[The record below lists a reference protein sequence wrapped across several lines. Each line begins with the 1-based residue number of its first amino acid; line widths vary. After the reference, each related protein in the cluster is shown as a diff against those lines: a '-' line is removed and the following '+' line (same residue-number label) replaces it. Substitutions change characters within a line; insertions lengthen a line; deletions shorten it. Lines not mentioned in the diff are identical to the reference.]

1 MWWVVYYL
9 LLQLGLSELWDEFL
23 AKGCKHHVLF
33 LKPICI
39 TRNIAAVSRSPATRV
54 FFRQLWGHSNLAFT
68 RGKYRLASRYQL
80 STWHRTVSL
89 KFLSSKKKKKK
100 KPQQPTWNT
109 LELSMKKFL
118 CAQGDLC
125 VVNGIPITTT
135 IRSEY
140 PLEGRMLKLKLQY
153 YGHLMQTADSLEKTL
168 MLGKIEGKRRRG
180 WQRIRLLDSIID
192 SMDMSKGYF
201 HNITLWK
208 QTPRDSERH
217 GNLACCSHGVTE
229 SDMTKWTTALGALL
243 DELLAMSCSYPVS
256 FLKTH

>member
-100 KPQQPTWNT
+100 NHNNPPGTPWNYLWRNFCVPRVICVWWMVYPLQPQLGLNIHWKGGCWSWSSNTMATWCKQPTHWKRPWCWER
-109 LELSMKKFL
+109 LRARGGE
-118 CAQGDLC
+118 GD
-125 VVNGIPITTT
+125 
-135 IRSEY
+135 
-140 PLEGRMLKLKLQY
+140 
-153 YGHLMQTADSLEKTL
+153 
-168 MLGKIEGKRRRG
+168 RG
-180 WQRIRLLDSIID
+180 
-192 SMDMSKGYF
+192 
-201 HNITLWK
+201 
-208 QTPRDSERH
+208 
-217 GNLACCSHGVTE
+217 
-229 SDMTKWTTALGALL
+229 
-243 DELLAMSCSYPVS
+243 
-256 FLKTH
+256 